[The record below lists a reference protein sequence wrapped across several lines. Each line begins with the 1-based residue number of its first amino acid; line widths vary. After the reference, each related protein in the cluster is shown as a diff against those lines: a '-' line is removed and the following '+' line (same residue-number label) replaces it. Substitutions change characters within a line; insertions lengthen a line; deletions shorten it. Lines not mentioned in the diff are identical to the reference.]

1 MLGFSHC
8 FYGYFIP
15 EIFFKRKLL
24 FLVNFG
30 FHPNITPSSG
40 SCDIKQS
47 PLKYAWKKIAQ
58 SRQLLSEVQ

>member
-24 FLVNFG
+24 FLVSFV